1 MSLPHLVALYE
12 DVQRRLDVVG
22 GPVHSQ
28 LVSGG
33 SVSEADANPK
43 HPNFWGREHCPSG
56 IQCRDPVP
64 VGVVVTFGESEAS
77 ARISRS
83 WCCCH

>member
-33 SVSEADANPK
+33 SEFPKPMQTPNNPISGAESTV
-43 HPNFWGREHCPSG
+43 HRGSSAG
-56 IQCRDPVP
+56 IQYPL
-64 VGVVVTFGESEAS
+64 E
-77 ARISRS
+77 
-83 WCCCH
+83 WW